1 MSHAQIE
8 SRIAGLADPDPPGPD
23 DESAHRISGIAIG
36 AGDITNGLHGKKY
49 WGAEELQEAAASLI
63 GTPVKALHSEQEVGE
78 IVDAGYLPD
87 RGLVYEAD
95 LTDSELAKGV
105 DSGRLTVSIEASHH
119 DGGSVET
126 SRGKAMAATGI
137 NFTGMA
143 IVQRGAAPSATAESG
158 EAAALSPAEIHDAL
172 ASDGDVDQDGGPDTI
187 DGTEAAL
194 ADIEEIDIGDVVSWR
209 TGNGTLAYGKVR
221 GSIESGSY
229 DDVFDIDRRVTA
241 PAVLAVRYR
250 PGQGNTW
257 ESTETQVARNPD
269 SVTLLENFPAAPA
282 QEPTADASSSAER
295 DEVPAADEAAL
306 ASDYDEGETVQWDWG
321 GGTAYGRVAERIVDE
336 GVITRT
342 FDGTEVTRDS
352 DEEAVYVLDVWRGE
366 PDDADGEGE
375 YEGQALQYES
385 RVSSWDAPERAQMAA
400 LAQVNGQTVDLT
412 LPGRVRN
419 AIEAGLEA
427 KEEYAE
433 ELGDCGSGVGEAMAE
448 ALLEGPT
455 PDLIMNGAD
464 VADNGGPVTYLSSHG
479 EDAPDTP
486 PTEWDEETWTDGC
499 GPVQDA
505 LWGHYLEWFED
516 KQAELEDAMDAE
528 MAATKLAE
536 ATGDDPDPPTTCREC
551 GERERT
557 FNTMRCPACHSE
569 MSEEDHPP
577 LATAPDEEIE
587 AWREQQAAAAAIPYE
602 PTNVSVEDVT
612 ADDGPG
618 FTDDEWDGDDV
629 IASLPNPS
637 DSEDAVDVLDQ
648 TMAVVPADD
657 DARDAKSNW
666 KAPFRAGV
674 DAPVNTRAL
683 VAIDSALSGARGGF
697 DGLSEETESELSE
710 WTQSMLAAAP
720 DDLFG
725 ADDDESGEQSKTAA
739 NASPAADDGTGP
751 EDAGRTDADADSDSH
766 RDAAAAS
773 RETDMGDD
781 NTNPDVTE
789 LKARL
794 SEKTDR
800 IDDLEAEL
808 SELRDENE
816 TLEARAAAV
825 DEAES
830 AFAAALA
837 EHVPRDAEALQ
848 ADLSL
853 SQMRDW
859 LDDIDEASVE
869 DAAAAEADVRS
880 GAGGQSAALS
890 ESERERKQEL
900 EAKLSELDDKE
911 GMLAEKERERVEAEL
926 ADLTGGDA

>member
-8 SRIAGLADPDPPGPD
+8 SRIAGLADPDPPDPD

-36 AGDITNGLHGKKY
+36 AGDVTNGLHGKKY

-87 RGLVYEAD
+87 RGVVYEAA
-95 LTDSELAKGV
+95 LTDAELAKGV
-105 DSGRLTVSIEASHH
+105 DNGRLTVSIEADHY
-119 DGGSVET
+119 DGGNVET
-126 SRGKAMAATGI
+126 SRGTAMAATGI

-172 ASDGDVDQDGGPDTI
+172 AGDGGVDINADGAPDTA
-187 DGTEAAL
+187 DGAEAAL

-241 PAVLAVRYR
+241 PAILAVRYR

-282 QEPTADASSSAER
+282 QESTADASHSGDGR
-295 DEVPAADEAAL
+295 DDVPASSSAAL
-306 ASDYDEGETVQWDWG
+306 AGDYEEGETVQWDWG
-321 GGTAYGRVAERIVDE
+321 DGTAYGRVAERAVDE
-336 GVITRT
+336 GVLTRT

-352 DEEAVYVLDVWRGE
+352 DEEPVLVLDVWRGE

-385 RVSSWDAPERAQMAA
+385 RVGSWDAPERAQMA
-400 LAQVNGQTVDLT
+400 
-412 LPGRVRN
+412 
-419 AIEAGLEA
+419 E
-427 KEEYAE
+427 
-433 ELGDCGSGVGEAMAE
+433 
-448 ALLEGPT
+448 PT
-455 PDLIMNGAD
+455 AD
-464 VADNGGPVTYLSSHG
+464 DPV
-479 EDAPDTP
+479 P
-486 PTEWDEETWTDGC
+486 PT
-499 GPVQDA
+499 
-505 LWGHYLEWFED
+505 
-516 KQAELEDAMDAE
+516 M
-528 MAATKLAE
+528 
-536 ATGDDPDPPTTCREC
+536 CREC

-569 MSEEDHPP
+569 ISEDDHPP

-587 AWREQQAAAAAIPYE
+587 AWRDQQSAAAAIPYE
-602 PTNVSVEDVT
+602 PTNVSIDDIT

-618 FTDDEWDGDDV
+618 FTDDEWNGDDV

-637 DSEDAVDVLDQ
+637 DSEEATDVLDR

-657 DARDAKSNW
+657 DARDVKSNW

-683 VAIDSALSGARGGF
+683 VAIDGALSGARGGF
-697 DGLSEETESELSE
+697 DGLSEETESALSE
-710 WTQSMLAAAP
+710 WTQSLLEAAR
-720 DDLFG
+720 DDSYG
-725 ADDDESGEQSKTAA
+725 ATDAEAAQSATAT
-739 NASPAADDGTGP
+739 ASPAADDGTGP
-751 EDAGRTDADADSDSH
+751 EDAGRTDTDANTTVDSNHDCE
-766 RDAAAAS
+766 RGAAAAS
-773 RETDMGDD
+773 REPDMGDD
-781 NTNPDVTE
+781 DNTTDPDVTE

-853 SQMRDW
+853 SQLREW
-859 LDDIDEASVE
+859 LEDIDEASVE

-880 GAGGQSAALS
+880 GAGTETATLS
-890 ESERERKQEL
+890 ESDRERKQEL
-900 EAKLSELDDKE
+900 EAKLSELNDKE
-911 GMLAEKERERVEAEL
+911 GMLAEKERDRLEAEL
-926 ADLTGGDA
+926 ADLTGGGA